1 VGLTSPGFFAFLG
14 TVFLV
19 TVAVPPR
26 ARWRVLLAASLTYYA
41 VQGAAWHMALLVA
54 VTLIVWSLG
63 LAMARSETESGRD
76 RALLLG
82 LAVLLLLLVATKALP
97 AMDLRAGPAGRS
109 WWVPAGPLVALG
121 ASYYLFQAAGYLVD
135 VRLGAHEAERS
146 LGRMAL
152 FLAFFPK
159 VAQGP
164 IERAGGLLPQLSG
177 PLEFVHSAAR
187 SGLLLFMW
195 GLFKKVVIANRLAQP
210 VAHVFGAP
218 GQLGGPVALSAIYLY
233 ALQIYCDFSGYTD
246 MARGCAAALG
256 VRLRPNFA
264 APYAAT
270 SVAEFWRR
278 WHISLSTWLLDYLFA
293 PLQMAMRGLG
303 RHATGAAL
311 LMTFLASG
319 LWHGFKGTFVV
330 WGLLHGVFLAAS
342 VYLRPLRTWADR
354 KAGLRAAPLL
364 RAWRVVVVF
373 HLVAFTWIFFRADS
387 VGSAVD
393 IVASLPRGWSSA
405 LEVGPRKLVALVLH
419 GLTPSDAV
427 VLCLGVALVGL
438 EQRLL
443 RFELSALAQP
453 VRWAVYG
460 ALFLGCVILGH
471 WGDQTFIYL
480 EF

>member
-1 VGLTSPGFFAFLG
+1 MPLALTSPRFFAFFGLA
-14 TVFLV
+14 FLV
-19 TVAVPPR
+19 TVAAPPR
-26 ARWRVLLAASLTYYA
+26 ARWWVLLAASLTYYA
-41 VQGAAWHMALLVA
+41 VQGAAWHMALLA
-54 VTLIVWSLG
+54 VVTFTAWGQG
-63 LAMARSETESGRD
+63 LAMARAKSDSGRD

-82 LAVLLLLLVATKALP
+82 LATLLLLLVATKALP
-97 AMDLRAGPAGRS
+97 ALDPQAGPAGRS
-109 WWVPAGPLVALG
+109 WWVPAGPLIALG

-146 LGRMAL
+146 LGRMTL
-152 FLAFFPK
+152 FLSFFPK

-164 IERAGGLLPQLSG
+164 IERAGGLLPQLAA
-177 PLEFVHSAAR
+177 PLEFVHAAAR

-195 GLFKKVVIANRLAQP
+195 GLFKKVVIANRLTQP
-210 VAHVFGAP
+210 IAHVFGAP

-256 VRLRPNFA
+256 VRLKPNFA

-270 SVAEFWRR
+270 SIAEFWRR
-278 WHISLSTWLLDYLFA
+278 WHISLSSWLLDYLFA

-330 WGLLHGVFLAAS
+330 WGLLHGAFLAVS
-342 VYLRPLRTWADR
+342 VYLRPLRSWADR
-354 KAGLRAAPLL
+354 MAGPRAAPVL
-364 RAWRVVVVF
+364 RAWRTVVVF
-373 HLVAFTWIFFRADS
+373 NLVAFTWIFFRADS
-387 VGSAVD
+387 VASAVD
-393 IVASLPRGWSSA
+393 IVASLPRGWSAA
-405 LEVGPRKLVALVLH
+405 LEAGPRKLGALVLH
-419 GLTPSDAV
+419 GLTPVDAV
-427 VLCLGVALVGL
+427 VLGLGLTLVGL

-443 RFELSALAQP
+443 RVELSAVARP

-460 ALFLGCVILGH
+460 ALFSRAPRRCRCRWP
-471 WGDQTFIYL
+471 WG
-480 EF
+480 